1 MEDQTHNTLRPLEDI
16 VARNEFLVSR
26 YDHYY
31 DSVNNK
37 GMFYLTF
44 NSSLLSG
51 ICGSYI
57 ALKAIINASIT
68 LHSLVII
75 LFVTTVLSS
84 VYTILSINPFLK
96 KCISSSNTFS
106 SLMFFGDVA
115 KKSNE
120 EFIQKTLHRSEMDHC
135 IDLLTQTTIPWVVE
149 WVLYYEIYLRNGGK
163 WEGRESPSYF
173 SEHDRNDIRVNLS

>member
-44 NSSLLSG
+44 NSFLLSG

-57 ALKAIINASIT
+57 ALKAIINASVT

-96 KCISSSNTFS
+96 KCISSSNTFY

-135 IDLLTQTTIPWVVE
+135 IDLLTQTHTLATGLNKKFERLVTAGNLILVELILFIIIIPLIV
-149 WVLYYEIYLRNGGK
+149 Y
-163 WEGRESPSYF
+163 
-173 SEHDRNDIRVNLS
+173 NLK